1 MCVSER
7 DREGGRERENEF
19 RSFLQYMRSVGGDF
33 TKTTLTNVYGK
44 LHIDTRVEP
53 NNMQA

>member
-19 RSFLQYMRSVGGDF
+19 RSFLQYTRSVGGDF